1 MYQTAN
7 ELFFT
12 ARCVIVFV
20 FDLTKITDVNDLKAR
35 PWLCQGAI
43 VTECVCVCMWADSS
57 RVVQHRGPSL
67 PYQFHSVVW
76 HTQVQTSHVAHARS
90 RIPPL
95 SDRVRNRRDHV
106 GISNQLRDE
115 FQHSSYWSRVVGH
128 HEEVVFAPLDITAAR
143 EVCDSHHPARHTL
156 IYIYISIYLYLSL

>member
-1 MYQTAN
+1 M
-7 ELFFT
+7 
-12 ARCVIVFV
+12 
-20 FDLTKITDVNDLKAR
+20 
-35 PWLCQGAI
+35 
-43 VTECVCVCMWADSS
+43 CMWADSS

-67 PYQFHSVVW
+67 PYQSHSVVW
-76 HTQVQTSHVAHARS
+76 HTPVQTSHVAHARS

-95 SDRVRNRRDHV
+95 SDRVRNHDDHV

-128 HEEVVFAPLDITAAR
+128 DEEVVFAPLDNTAAC

-156 IYIYISIYLYLSL
+156 IYIYISLSISIYRSRPPVTRVAFDSYANAWSRCVMTQAPRLCISL

>member
-12 ARCVIVFV
+12 ARCVIVLV

-35 PWLCQGAI
+35 PWLCQREN
-43 VTECVCVCMWADSS
+43 VTECVCVCLDSS

-67 PYQFHSVVW
+67 PYQPNSVVW
-76 HTQVQTSHVAHARS
+76 HTRRSTHLSLTHTVPHIAHARS

-128 HEEVVFAPLDITAAR
+128 HEEVVFAPLDNTAAC
-143 EVCDSHHPARHTL
+143 EVRDSHHPAPHAL
-156 IYIYISIYLYLSL
+156 IRIC